1 MINIQEDI
9 SVRSESDIGEAE
21 QTSDDDIEEA
31 ELSRVEGERM
41 EEDEEGREGRGEE
54 GGRMGSM
61 FQMMNHIQSLISKAV
76 ENAKKEDSVSGKNH
90 KKKLHFKIEMD
101 WIVPGKSE
109 DWIVPGKC

>member
-90 KKKLHFKIEMD
+90 KKNFTSRLK
-101 WIVPGKSE
+101 WTG
-109 DWIVPGKC
+109 

>member
-31 ELSRVEGERM
+31 ELRRDEGERM
-41 EEDEEGREGRGEE
+41 EEEDEEVREGKGEE

-61 FQMMNHIQSLISKAV
+61 FQMMNHIQTLISKAV
-76 ENAKKEDSVSGKNH
+76 ENAKKEDSVSGKNSF
-90 KKKLHFKIEMD
+90 KPLFKIQMD
-101 WIVPGKSE
+101 
-109 DWIVPGKC
+109 

>member
-31 ELSRVEGERM
+31 ELRRDEGERM
-41 EEDEEGREGRGEE
+41 EEEDEEGREGKGEE

-61 FQMMNHIQSLISKAV
+61 FQMMNHIQTLISKAV
-76 ENAKKEDSVSGKNH
+76 ENAKKEDSVSGKNSF
-90 KKKLHFKIEMD
+90 KPLFKIQMD
-101 WIVPGKSE
+101 
-109 DWIVPGKC
+109 